1 MDDEK
6 EKDAAL
12 PKDSDTNG
20 TTPKEHTHDDPE
32 KKNVCEFC

>member
-6 EKDAAL
+6 EKDTVTPQDDGA
-12 PKDSDTNG
+12 KG